1 MKALKLTNIS
11 KKNFY
16 IQNAITHNQSIL
28 EVQDQKLHALME
40 NYDSIYNELLHQ
52 RQTQDYN
59 NKLQRDILNMEMQ
72 KKRERITYSRERDVK
87 NLMML
92 NNLATS
98 FVKEKLK
105 Y

>member
-1 MKALKLTNIS
+1 M
-11 KKNFY
+11 
-16 IQNAITHNQSIL
+16 
-28 EVQDQKLHALME
+28 QDQKLQALME
-40 NYDSIYNELLHQ
+40 NYDSVYNELLHQ

-72 KKRERITYSRERDVK
+72 KKRERVTHSRERDVK

-98 FVKEKLK
+98 FVNKIINFLITLNLSK
-105 Y
+105 